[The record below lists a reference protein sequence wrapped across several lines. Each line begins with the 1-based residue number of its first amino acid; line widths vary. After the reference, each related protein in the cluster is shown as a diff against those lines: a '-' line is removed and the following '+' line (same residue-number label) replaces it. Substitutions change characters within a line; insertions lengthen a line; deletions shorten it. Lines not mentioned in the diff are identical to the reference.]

1 MVGVFPDISKSWIEI
16 DGSNKFKDY
25 IVIMRSLRRQNQ
37 FINYS
42 FLEKYKKIVFVGLK
56 PEFEN
61 LKQQIKTM
69 EFFDSKDFL
78 ELASIIKNSRLFIGN
93 LSFGYALA
101 EAIKVP
107 RLLESFPNFP
117 MVYPNGSSGYDFYF
131 QNHFEKLVEQLNSK

>member
-1 MVGVFPDISKSWIEI
+1 
-16 DGSNKFKDY
+16 
-25 IVIMRSLRRQNQ
+25 
-37 FINYS
+37 
-42 FLEKYKKIVFVGLK
+42 
-56 PEFEN
+56 
-61 LKQQIKTM
+61 M